1 MHRDPRVLLADVE
14 QASTDIALFT
24 EGLTREA
31 YLRDMLIQAA
41 VERKFEIIGEALKR
55 LHRDHSEIARRIPR
69 LRQVVDFRNL
79 LIHGYDQV
87 IPERVWSYTR
97 HDLPELR
104 LVVQALLSELNPS
117 DV

>member
-14 QASTDIALFT
+14 QASADIAHFT
-24 EGLTREA
+24 EGLSREA

-41 VERKFEIIGEALKR
+41 VERKFEIIGEALNR

-69 LRQVVDFRNL
+69 LRQVVNFRNL

-87 IPERVWSYTR
+87 IPERVWSYAR
-97 HDLPELR
+97 HDLAELH
-104 LVVQALLSELNPS
+104 LVVQALLSELSPPDS
-117 DV
+117 